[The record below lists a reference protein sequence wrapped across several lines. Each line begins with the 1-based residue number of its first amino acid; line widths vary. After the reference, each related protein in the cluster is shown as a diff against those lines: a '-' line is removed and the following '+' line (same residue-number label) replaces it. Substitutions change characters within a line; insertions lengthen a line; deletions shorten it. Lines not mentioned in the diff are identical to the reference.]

1 MTKKEYYEKYKNNNI
16 KTYIK
21 YVLNEYKKAFIDF
34 FGSIGLMIVSLIFII
49 LFPALFTYYVL
60 RRYYFRRKTWKRY
73 VNGDESVL
81 KLVEE

>member
-34 FGSIGLMIVSLIFII
+34 FGSIGLMIVSPSPT
-49 LFPALFTYYVL
+49 PAADLL
-60 RRYYFRRKTWKRY
+60 PK
-73 VNGDESVL
+73 E
-81 KLVEE
+81 VECSP